1 MQDASNLNIG
11 VVLSGSGWKDG
22 SEIHEAVCTLLALDR
37 AHAGILMMAQ
47 DKEQFDVVNH
57 ITNQPMKGE
66 ERNVIIESA
75 RIARGD
81 ISPIKNISPG
91 DLDGIILPGGSGAMK
106 NLCNFAVKGLEMDVD
121 PHLEKL
127 LKMMRAQSKPMGFIC
142 IAPMIAAKLFGSE
155 HPKITIGNNF
165 GAAQKIEAFGAKHVD
180 CPVDG
185 IVFDEKT
192 KIVTTPAYM
201 IGPSISYISVGIE
214 KLVQKVLQLAD
225 KRNI

>member
-22 SEIHEAVCTLLALDR
+22 SEIHEAVCTLLALDN
-37 AHAGILMMAQ
+37 AHAGILMIAP
-47 DKEQFDVVNH
+47 DKQQMDVIDHLDNKP
-57 ITNQPMKGE
+57 ILGE
-66 ERNVIIESA
+66 RRNTLIESA

-127 LKMMRAQSKPMGFIC
+127 LKMLHTQHKPMGFIC
-142 IAPMIAAKLFGSE
+142 IAPMIAAKVFGSE
-155 HPKITIGNNF
+155 HPKLTIGNNY
-165 GAAQKIEAFGAKHVD
+165 GAAQKIEAFGAKHMN
-180 CPVDG
+180 CPVDE
-185 IVFDEKT
+185 IVFDETT

-214 KLVQKVLQLAD
+214 KLVQKVLQLAGT
-225 KRNI
+225 RNI

>member
-22 SEIHEAVCTLLALDR
+22 SEIHEAVLTLLHLDR
-37 AHAGILMMAQ
+37 AHAGILMMAP
-47 DKEQFDVVNH
+47 DKQQMDVIDHLDNKPV
-57 ITNQPMKGE
+57 PR
-66 ERNVIIESA
+66 ERRNTLIESA

-81 ISPIKNISPG
+81 ISPIKNISAG
-91 DLDGIILPGGSGAMK
+91 DLDGLILPGGSGTMK
-106 NLCNFAVKGLEMDVD
+106 NLCNFAVKGLEMEVD

-127 LKMMRAQSKPMGFIC
+127 LKMMRTQHKPMGFIC

-155 HPKITIGNNF
+155 HPKLTIGNNY
-165 GAAQKIEAFGAKHVD
+165 GTAQKIEAFGAKHVN
-180 CPVDG
+180 CPVDE

-201 IGPSISYISVGIE
+201 IGPSISYISIGIE

-225 KRNI
+225 RRNL

>member
-1 MQDASNLNIG
+1 MQDASNVNIG

-22 SEIHEAVCTLLALDR
+22 SEIHEAVCTLLALDN
-37 AHAGILMMAQ
+37 AHAGILMMAL
-47 DKEQFDVVNH
+47 DKQQMDVINH
-57 ITNQPMKGE
+57 LDNKPVPGDR
-66 ERNVIIESA
+66 RNTLIESA

-81 ISPIKNISPG
+81 INPIKDISAD

-106 NLCNFAVKGLEMDVD
+106 NLCNFAVKGMNMEVD
-121 PHLEKL
+121 HDLEKL
-127 LKMMRAQSKPMGFIC
+127 LKEMHSQQKPLGFIC
-142 IAPMIAAKLFGSE
+142 IAPMIAAKVFGSE
-155 HPKITIGNNF
+155 HPKLTIGDNY
-165 GAAQKIEAFGAKHVD
+165 GVAQKIEAFGAKHVE
-180 CPVDG
+180 CAVDG

>member
-22 SEIHEAVCTLLALDR
+22 SEIHEAVLTLLHLDR
-37 AHAGILMMAQ
+37 AHAGILMMAP
-47 DKEQFDVVNH
+47 DKQQMDVIDHLDNKPV
-57 ITNQPMKGE
+57 PR
-66 ERNVIIESA
+66 ERRNTLIESA

-81 ISPIKNISPG
+81 ISPIKNISAG
-91 DLDGIILPGGSGAMK
+91 DLDGLILPGGSGTMK
-106 NLCNFAVKGLEMDVD
+106 NLCNFAVKGLEMEVD

-127 LKMMRAQSKPMGFIC
+127 LKMMRTQHKPMGFIC

-155 HPKITIGNNF
+155 HPKLTIGNNY
-165 GAAQKIEAFGAKHVD
+165 GTAQKIEAFGAQHED
-180 CPVDG
+180 CPVDE

-201 IGPSISYISVGIE
+201 IGPSISYISIGIE

-225 KRNI
+225 RRNL

>member
-22 SEIHEAVCTLLALDR
+22 SEIHEAVLTLLHLDR
-37 AHAGILMMAQ
+37 AHAGILMMAP
-47 DKEQFDVVNH
+47 DKQQMDVIDHLDNKPV
-57 ITNQPMKGE
+57 PGE
-66 ERNVIIESA
+66 RRNTLIESA

-81 ISPIKNISPG
+81 ISPIKNISAG

-106 NLCNFAVKGLEMDVD
+106 NLCNFAVKGLEMEVD
-121 PHLEKL
+121 PHLDKL
-127 LKMMRAQSKPMGFIC
+127 LKLMRAQHKPMGFIC
-142 IAPMIAAKLFGSE
+142 IAPMIAAKVFGSE
-155 HPKITIGNNF
+155 HPKITIGNNY
-165 GAAQKIEAFGAKHVD
+165 GTAQKIEAFGAKHVN
-180 CPVDG
+180 CPVDE
-185 IVFDEKT
+185 IVVDEAT

-201 IGPSISYISVGIE
+201 IGPSISNISIGIE

>member
-22 SEIHEAVCTLLALDR
+22 SEIHEAVLTLLHLDR
-37 AHAGILMMAQ
+37 AHAGILMMAP
-47 DKEQFDVVNH
+47 DKQQMDVIDHLDNKPV
-57 ITNQPMKGE
+57 PGE
-66 ERNVIIESA
+66 RRNTLIESA

-81 ISPIKNISPG
+81 ISPIKNISAG

-127 LKMMRAQSKPMGFIC
+127 LKMLHTQHKPMGFIC
-142 IAPMIAAKLFGSE
+142 IAPMIAAKVFGSE
-155 HPKITIGNNF
+155 HPKLTIGNNY
-165 GAAQKIEAFGAKHVD
+165 GAAQKIEAFGAKHAN
-180 CPVDG
+180 CPVDE

-201 IGPSISYISVGIE
+201 IGPSISYISIGIE

-225 KRNI
+225 RRNL

>member
-22 SEIHEAVCTLLALDR
+22 SEIHETVLTLLHLDR
-37 AHAGILMMAQ
+37 AHAGILMMAP
-47 DKEQFDVVNH
+47 DKQQMDVIDHLDNKPV
-57 ITNQPMKGE
+57 PR
-66 ERNVIIESA
+66 ERRNTLIESA

-81 ISPIKNISPG
+81 ISPIKNISAG
-91 DLDGIILPGGSGAMK
+91 DLDGLILPGGSGTMK
-106 NLCNFAVKGLEMDVD
+106 NLCNFAVKGLEMEVD

-127 LKMMRAQSKPMGFIC
+127 LKMMRTQHKPMGFIC

-155 HPKITIGNNF
+155 HPKLTIGNNY
-165 GAAQKIEAFGAKHVD
+165 GTAQKIEAFGAKHVN
-180 CPVDG
+180 CPVDE

-201 IGPSISYISVGIE
+201 IGPSISYISIGIE

-225 KRNI
+225 RRNL